1 MVVIYGHAL
10 SLASPVHLSV
20 MTKVVQL
27 FYDVI
32 SPYSWIGFET
42 LCRYRQR
49 WRMELQLC
57 PFFLGG
63 ILKGSENKSPRLVP
77 VKAQHI
83 DKDLIRL
90 GAYYSIPIRPPSN
103 PEEALFGKGS
113 LSAQRL
119 LTAIKLKYP
128 QSLEGVSREL
138 WLRIWSRDE
147 DITLHESLQHACL
160 AVGLTKEAANDLI
173 GQIESQEVKN
183 VLRRTTQE
191 ALDLGAFGAP
201 FIVAHLGD
209 KKEEFFGSDRMELLA
224 HMLQEQWEGPLVEHT
239 INSLPTNRGW
249 CV

>member
-1 MVVIYGHAL
+1 
-10 SLASPVHLSV
+10 

-42 LCRYRQR
+42 LCRYRQS
-49 WRMELQLC
+49 WQMELQFC

-63 ILKGSENKSPRLVP
+63 VLKGSENKSPRLVP

-83 DKDLIRL
+83 DKDLVRL

-103 PEEALFGKGS
+103 PEEVLFVKGS
-113 LSAQRL
+113 LPAQRL
-119 LTAIKLKYP
+119 LTAIKLKSP
-128 QSLEGVSREL
+128 QSLEDVSRQL

-160 AVGLTKEAANDLI
+160 AAGLTREAANDLI
-173 GQIESQEVKN
+173 GRIESQEVKN
-183 VLRRTTQE
+183 ELRRTTQE

-201 FIVAHLGD
+201 FIVAHIGD

-224 HMLQEQWEGPLVEHT
+224 HTLQEQWEGPLVEHS
-239 INSLPTNRGW
+239 IDSLPTNRGW